1 MAPQITPF
9 KIDIPD
15 SALTSVKAKL
25 AVTTFPE
32 EVDFSDDWKYGTVLS
47 DMKRLIKYWRDDFDW
62 RAQEKKLNDT
72 LPQFTTKVDVDGFG
86 ELEMHF
92 VHKKSPKPDSI
103 PLLFCHGWPGSFVE
117 VSKILPL
124 LLENPEG
131 PTFHVVAPSL
141 PNFAFSQGVKKPGFG
156 RSKYAEAIH
165 KVMLNLGYDKYVT
178 QGGDWGY
185 SITRLVGANY
195 PTHCLAT
202 HLNVAQIRAETLA
215 SFLSTNTTPLTA
227 QEQAGIQRTQWFTE
241 QGYGYN
247 ALQSSKPSTVGFALR
262 DSPLALLS
270 WIYEKL
276 HDWTDAYPWTD
287 DEVLTWISIYQFS
300 RAGPEASARIYY
312 EATHTNV
319 DDEERKLY
327 GYNGAVKLGLSYFPQ
342 DLCVPPSKY
351 GAGLGDLVFER
362 RHADGGHF
370 AAYERPELL
379 VGDLREMFGDKGG
392 AADVKAKVVV

>member
-9 KIDIPD
+9 KISIPD

-25 AVTTFPE
+25 AATTFPE
-32 EVDFSDDWKYGTVLS
+32 EVDFSDDWKYGTILS
-47 DMKRLIKYWRDDFDW
+47 DMKRLIKYWKDDFDW

-92 VHKKSPKPDSI
+92 VHKKSPKADSI
-103 PLLFCHGWPGSFVE
+103 PLLFCHGWPGSFIE
-117 VSKILPL
+117 VLKILPL
-124 LLENPEG
+124 LVENSDG

-141 PNFAFSQGVKKPGFG
+141 PNFGFSQGVKKPGFG
-156 RSKYAEAIH
+156 RSQYAEAIH
-165 KVMLNLGYDKYVT
+165 RVMLNLGYDKYVT
-178 QGGDWGY
+178 QGGDWGF
-185 SITRLVGANY
+185 SITRLVSANY
-195 PTHCLAT
+195 PTHCLAS
-202 HLNVAQIRAETLA
+202 HLNSVQIRAQTLA
-215 SFLSTNTTPLTA
+215 SILSTNSTPLTA
-227 QEQAGIQRTQWFTE
+227 QEQAGIQRSQWFQE

-247 ALQSSKPSTVGFALR
+247 ALQSSKPSTIGFALR

-319 DDEERKLY
+319 EEEEAKLY
-327 GYNGAVKLGLSYFPQ
+327 GYNGAVKLGLIRMARGWGIWC
-342 DLCVPPSKY
+342 L
-351 GAGLGDLVFER
+351 R
-362 RHADGGHF
+362 GGMRMGGIF

-392 AADVKAKVVV
+392 AADVKGKVTV